1 MNSEGL
7 KKRLE
12 ALREQRAGIDRA
24 IEQLEAQIEAQERA
38 EKKGAEVLEV
48 EPARGGGSYV
58 LQKVKCGKPSCRC
71 ARPGGELHGP
81 YWYLFTKK
89 DGKTRSKYVGKNRAA
104 EGRDVLCTIAF
115 MSPSILGEG
124 RLFFL
129 GGQN

>member
-7 KKRLE
+7 KRRLE
-12 ALREQRAGIDRA
+12 ALREQRAGIDRT
-24 IEQLEAQIEAQERA
+24 IVQLDAQIMAQERA
-38 EKKGAEVLEV
+38 EKRGAAVLEV

-89 DGKTRSKYVGKNRAA
+89 DGKTRSKFLGKNLA
-104 EGRDVLCTIAF
+104 EGA
-115 MSPSILGEG
+115 
-124 RLFFL
+124 
-129 GGQN
+129 

>member
-7 KKRLE
+7 KRRRE

-38 EKKGAEVLEV
+38 EKKGAEVLEI

-89 DGKTRSKYVGKNRAA
+89 DGKTNSKYMGKNRAA
-104 EGRDVLCTIAF
+104 GV
-115 MSPSILGEG
+115 
-124 RLFFL
+124 
-129 GGQN
+129 

>member
-7 KKRLE
+7 KRWLE

-24 IEQLEAQIEAQERA
+24 IEQLEAQLEAQERA

-58 LQKVKCGKPSCRC
+58 LQKVKCGKTSCRC

-104 EGRDVLCTIAF
+104 GV
-115 MSPSILGEG
+115 
-124 RLFFL
+124 
-129 GGQN
+129 

>member
-7 KKRLE
+7 KKKLE
-12 ALREQRAGIDRA
+12 ALREQRSGIDRA

-38 EKKGAEVLEV
+38 EKRGAEIQEV

-71 ARPGGELHGP
+71 ARTGGELHGP

-89 DGKTRSKYVGKNRAA
+89 DGKTRSKYVGKNRPAVA
-104 EGRDVLCTIAF
+104 
-115 MSPSILGEG
+115 
-124 RLFFL
+124 
-129 GGQN
+129 

>member
-7 KKRLE
+7 KRRLE

-24 IEQLEAQIEAQERA
+24 IEHLEAQIEAEERA
-38 EKKGAEVLEV
+38 EKRGAEVLEV
-48 EPARGGGSYV
+48 EPARGDGSYV

-104 EGRDVLCTIAF
+104 GV
-115 MSPSILGEG
+115 
-124 RLFFL
+124 
-129 GGQN
+129 

>member
-7 KKRLE
+7 KRRLE

-58 LQKVKCGKPSCRC
+58 LQRVKCGKPSCRC

-89 DGKTRSKYVGKNRAA
+89 DGKTRSKYVGKNRA
-104 EGRDVLCTIAF
+104 EGV
-115 MSPSILGEG
+115 
-124 RLFFL
+124 
-129 GGQN
+129 

>member
-7 KKRLE
+7 KRRLE

-38 EKKGAEVLEV
+38 GKSGTEVLEV

-71 ARPGGELHGP
+71 AKPGGELHGP

-89 DGKTRSKYVGKNRAA
+89 DGKTRSKYVGKNRP
-104 EGRDVLCTIAF
+104 VLA
-115 MSPSILGEG
+115 
-124 RLFFL
+124 
-129 GGQN
+129 